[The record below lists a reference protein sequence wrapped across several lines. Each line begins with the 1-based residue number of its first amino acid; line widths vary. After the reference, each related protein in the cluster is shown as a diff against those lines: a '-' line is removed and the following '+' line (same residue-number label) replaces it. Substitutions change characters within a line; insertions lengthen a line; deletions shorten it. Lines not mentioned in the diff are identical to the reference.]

1 MISVFLNCLKS
12 SATVYKKI
20 SGKKQWPFI
29 LMFAFII
36 AVMLQGTA
44 EKETFKQLLF
54 FKIGIYCRNCE
65 TKSTVVSF
73 DLFNAD
79 VQSIKLLIPSGNFT
93 AIRVQS
99 SFIE

>member
-1 MISVFLNCLKS
+1 
-12 SATVYKKI
+12 
-20 SGKKQWPFI
+20 
-29 LMFAFII
+29 MFAFII

-54 FKIGIYCRNCE
+54 FFKIGIYCRNRE

-99 SFIE
+99 LFIE